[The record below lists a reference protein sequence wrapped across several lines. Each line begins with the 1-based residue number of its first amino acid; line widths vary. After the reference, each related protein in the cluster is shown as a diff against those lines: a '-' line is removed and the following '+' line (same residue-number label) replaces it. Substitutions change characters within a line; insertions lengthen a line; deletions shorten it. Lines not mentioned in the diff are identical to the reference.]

1 MAGTRLSGLISG
13 MDTEGLISQLMDAR
27 KAKVTKVKKQQMKHN
42 VKQDSWKE
50 LNTKLKNF
58 QSKHV
63 STMRF
68 ASSYAKK
75 VTKVS
80 DSSVASVITGE
91 GATNSVQDL
100 EVKELAKTAYLTGS
114 ELKGE
119 DGKKGNYTALSK
131 LSDFGIASEGSFTIN
146 VGGKETSVDINADTT
161 ISDVLNKLKDAGLN
175 ASFDEKNQRFFVS
188 AKNSGEAN
196 DFSIT
201 AGNGSGAEA
210 LSKLGLSTGNKIDGQ
225 DAEILLNGAS
235 FKSSSNTFDINGLT
249 ITANAKTEPGKAVT
263 LTTQT
268 DTDGIYDMVKN
279 MLKDYNALVN
289 EMDKLFNAPVA
300 KGYDPLTS
308 EEKDAM
314 SDSEVEEWEKKV
326 KDSILRGDDNLSA
339 INSALQDAMSTGF
352 EVGGK
357 KMYLSDFGIN
367 TAGYF
372 SAADNEK
379 HALHIDGDADDAT
392 SSGNAD
398 KLKSMIASDPDAVI
412 SFFTQMAQ
420 NLYAKM
426 SDNSKS
432 VDGYRSFG
440 SFYDDKRMKTDYD
453 AYTKQVTDMETKLNE
468 YEDKWYSKFAKMEK
482 VMAQMQS
489 KTNALSGL
497 FGG

>member
-27 KAKVTKVKKQQMKHN
+27 KTKVTKVKKQQMKHN

-58 QSKHV
+58 QSKYV
-63 STMRF
+63 SNMRF

-80 DSSVASVITGE
+80 DSSIASVITGE

-131 LSDFGIASEGSFTIN
+131 LSDLGIASEGSFTIN
-146 VGGKETSVDINADTT
+146 AGGKETSVDINADTT

-196 DFSIT
+196 DFTIT
-201 AGNGSGAEA
+201 AGDGSGAEA

-289 EMDKLFNAPVA
+289 EMDKMYNAASA
-300 KGYDPLTS
+300 KGYEPLTS

-379 HALHIDGDADDAT
+379 HALHIDGDADDAI

-420 NLYAKM
+420 NLYTKM
-426 SDNSKS
+426 DDNSKS
-432 VDGYRSFG
+432 QDGYRSFG

-453 AYTKQVTDMETKLNE
+453 AYTKQVSDMETKLNE